1 MACVLLLEILKV
13 LRDIVSRIDYN
24 NQINEFIIKPINK
37 NNQIVSFI
45 MTCVLLEN
53 NIFKVLRDTVSRMDN
68 NNKEMSLV
76 LGEYEKTI
84 TQLIQ
89 EFICHNLINKDNIF
103 LYS

>member
-1 MACVLLLEILKV
+1 MSLFLGK
-13 LRDIVSRIDYN
+13 
-24 NQINEFIIKPINK
+24 
-37 NNQIVSFI
+37 
-45 MTCVLLEN
+45 TLEN

-89 EFICHNLINKDNIF
+89 EFICVII
-103 LYS
+103 